1 MRSKKPTYQELK
13 AKLAYAEEI
22 IAALRREEVDAVVG
36 KNHVALLLMKEM
48 EEALRE
54 SEERYRSLFEGISD
68 SVMVYSSQG
77 RLLDC
82 NKVTLQ
88 RLGYSH
94 EELLRLS
101 AADIVHPDLYQLM
114 KDNQKRIWAG
124 EGTVVESAHLC
135 KDGKVIPVEVN
146 ARRIEYKGELVIL
159 AVVRDITERKQAE
172 EALSYSKDKLQILQ
186 QITATVHST
195 LEKEKLFNQIADGIV
210 YSLGYTA
217 ALIILLNDEKN
228 CFEVQTFSTH
238 KRLVTQIDKVLG
250 FPLKKFSFSAE
261 PVPND
266 AIGTVLKGKIVV
278 TKNLAEIAYPLI
290 SKSACSIIQAL
301 RRSKNYIVAP
311 LRITDEV
318 VGGLMISSEREEIT
332 AEELQLVETF
342 AYAAS
347 QAITNASL
355 HMETKR
361 AADALRE
368 SEEKYRDLVENVN
381 DVIYM
386 LDIDGIV
393 TYISP
398 VVEAVT
404 GFSLKEV
411 VGRPFTD
418 FVYEEDLP
426 LIMKRFQELMSGHLE
441 PTEYRLID
449 RSGQIRWVRSSSRP
463 IVEDNRVIG
472 LRGVFSDITER
483 KQAIEQIKR
492 HNREL
497 AILNKI
503 TTSVSSTLD
512 LHEILDLALSNVL
525 EIAGLNIGSIYLMD
539 HQAEEVAL
547 VTYRGSSEEF
557 AQQVRSFKM
566 GESLTGRVA
575 QSGEPIVVGDLTKD
589 SRVATSLVSEEGI
602 HSFAAIPMKS
612 KGKVQG
618 VICIAS
624 HRHHQFIHEEIQ
636 LYISI
641 ADHIGIAIENAR
653 LYEKTKQV
661 EEGLRESEG
670 QKKAILD
677 SSIDRI
683 RLADKDMRIIWANQ
697 THTKDLNMAP
707 EDLEGKVC
715 YEVFVGRDSPCPECP
730 AQKALKTGKVEHTT
744 LVRSQAGGID
754 KKTYLDSYAVPIKN
768 ESGEIV
774 SMIMITRDI
783 TEQVLDEKR
792 LRESKE
798 RYRELA
804 DSITDVFFAMDKN
817 LRYTYWNKASEELTG
832 IPAKNAIGKS
842 LFEIFPDT
850 PQTRAAGETY
860 REVLKTQKSKTFMY
874 KYHLKGKSFFFDIT
888 AYPSRDGLSVF
899 VRDIT
904 KQKQTEYALWESEK
918 RYRSLFNG
926 VPVGLYRTT
935 LNGKILDANR
945 ALLEILGYPN
955 RETLVHANAIE
966 LYVNPKDSELF
977 QATVERQGAIY
988 DFETQLYGY
997 DGTPVWV
1004 GINARV
1010 VKNADGNILYYE
1022 RSMTDITER
1031 KMTEKA
1037 LKESEERYR
1046 LLSENVPVILYS
1058 ALSDETSTNLFIS
1071 GKVEELTGYSDKQ
1084 FIENPE
1090 LYSAIIYP
1098 DDKAYVWEKIEEHRK
1113 KKIPLDVEY
1122 RIITKGNGVKWIR
1135 DNANPIFNE
1144 EKEIIRIDGFMEDI
1158 TDRKQAQEALIESGN
1173 RFRELFDN
1181 MSSGVAVYEPIND
1194 GSDFIV
1200 KDYNKAGELI
1210 SKVNKEHIVGRSV
1223 LEVFPG
1229 IKQFGLFEVLQRVW
1243 NIGGPEHHPVSLYQD
1258 DYLTHWAENY
1268 VYKLPSGEII
1278 AVFDDVTERVQA
1290 EEELRCSQE
1299 QLRSLA
1305 DHLQTVREDERTS
1318 IAREIHDELGQALT
1332 GLKMDLSWMAKKIPE
1347 DQKSLLD
1354 KVHSMSELTG
1364 TTLRTVQRIST
1375 ELRPG
1380 LLDDLGLVAAAE
1392 WQIEEFQNRT
1402 GIKSK
1407 LTVDPEDITL
1417 DDRRS
1422 TALFRI
1428 LQETLTN
1435 VARHAQATRVQVSLK
1450 EKDGV
1455 LKLRVRDN
1463 GIGITKEQISDSKSF
1478 GIIGIKERVHP
1489 WRGEVKISGRS
1500 GKGTTVVVR
1509 MPVKD

>member
-1 MRSKKPTYQELK
+1 MSKPRILIAEDERIVAEDIKRTIERFGYAISSITSSSEETVKKAQEERPDLVLMDIVLAGESDGIEAAQQIRDRLSIPVVFLTAFADDGLLMRAKITEPYSYILKPFQDRELYAAIEMALSKHAIEM
-13 AKLAYAEEI
+13 KLIKSEEFSSSLLNNSPISI
-22 IAALRREEVDAVVG
+22 IAINSDTSIRFVNPA
-36 KNHVALLLMKEM
+36 
-48 EEALRE
+48 
-54 SEERYRSLFEGISD
+54 FE
-68 SVMVYSSQG
+68 
-77 RLLDC
+77 
-82 NKVTLQ
+82 
-88 RLGYSH
+88 
-94 EELLRLS
+94 
-101 AADIVHPDLYQLM
+101 
-114 KDNQKRIWAG
+114 
-124 EGTVVESAHLC
+124 
-135 KDGKVIPVEVN
+135 
-146 ARRIEYKGELVIL
+146 
-159 AVVRDITERKQAE
+159 
-172 EALSYSKDKLQILQ
+172 
-186 QITATVHST
+186 
-195 LEKEKLFNQIADGIV
+195 
-210 YSLGYTA
+210 
-217 ALIILLNDEKN
+217 
-228 CFEVQTFSTH
+228 
-238 KRLVTQIDKVLG
+238 
-250 FPLKKFSFSAE
+250 
-261 PVPND
+261 
-266 AIGTVLKGKIVV
+266 
-278 TKNLAEIAYPLI
+278 NL
-290 SKSACSIIQAL
+290 
-301 RRSKNYIVAP
+301 
-311 LRITDEV
+311 
-318 VGGLMISSEREEIT
+318 
-332 AEELQLVETF
+332 
-342 AYAAS
+342 
-347 QAITNASL
+347 
-355 HMETKR
+355 
-361 AADALRE
+361 
-368 SEEKYRDLVENVN
+368 
-381 DVIYM
+381 
-386 LDIDGIV
+386 
-393 TYISP
+393 
-398 VVEAVT
+398 T
-404 GFSLKEV
+404 GFSSKEI
-411 VGRPFTD
+411 VGVKVP
-418 FVYEEDLP
+418 YPWWAEETMEKTRADLEKAIAEGFQKIEE
-426 LIMKRFQELMSGHLE
+426 LFQKKNGERFWVELTSIPVKESGGLNF
-441 PTEYRLID
+441 YLAN
-449 RSGQIRWVRSSSRP
+449 WV
-463 IVEDNRVIG
+463 
-472 LRGVFSDITER
+472 DITER
-483 KQAIEQIKR
+483 KQAIEQIER

-525 EIAGLNIGSIYLMD
+525 EIAGLNTGSIYLMD

-661 EEGLRESEG
+661 EQGLRESEG

-842 LFEIFPDT
+842 LFKIFPDT
-850 PQTRAAGETY
+850 PQTRAVGKKY
-860 REVLKTQKSKTFMY
+860 REVLKTQKTKTFMNE
-874 KYHLKGKSFFFDIT
+874 YHLKGKRFFFDIT
-888 AYPSRDGLSVF
+888 VYPSRDGLSF
-899 VRDIT
+899 FARDIT
-904 KQKQTEYALWESEK
+904 KQKKMELAFWESEE

-935 LNGKILDANR
+935 PNGKILDANT
-945 ALLEILGYPN
+945 ALMEIMGYPN
-955 RETLVHANAIE
+955 RETILQADTIE
-966 LYVNPKDSELF
+966 SYVNLKDREFF
-977 QATVERQGAIY
+977 QAIVEKQGAIY
-988 DFETQLYGY
+988 GFETQLYGY

-1004 GINARV
+1004 EINARV

-1022 RSMTDITER
+1022 GSMTDIT
-1031 KMTEKA
+1031 
-1037 LKESEERYR
+1037 
-1046 LLSENVPVILYS
+1046 
-1058 ALSDETSTNLFIS
+1058 
-1071 GKVEELTGYSDKQ
+1071 G
-1084 FIENPE
+1084 
-1090 LYSAIIYP
+1090 
-1098 DDKAYVWEKIEEHRK
+1098 
-1113 KKIPLDVEY
+1113 
-1122 RIITKGNGVKWIR
+1122 
-1135 DNANPIFNE
+1135 
-1144 EKEIIRIDGFMEDI
+1144 
-1158 TDRKQAQEALIESGN
+1158 RKQAQEALIESGN
-1173 RFRELFDN
+1173 RFRELFNN

-1210 SKVNKEHIVGRSV
+1210 SKVNKEHIVGRSA

-1243 NIGGPEHHPVSLYQD
+1243 KTGESEHHPVSLYQD

-1268 VYKLPSGEII
+1268 VYKLPSGEIV

-1305 DHLQTVREDERTS
+1305 DHLQTVRENERTS

-1402 GIKSK
+1402 GIRSK

-1435 VARHAQATRVQVSLK
+1435 VARHTQATRVHVSLK
-1450 EKDGV
+1450 EKGKH

-1463 GIGITKEQISDSKSF
+1463 GKGITKEQISDPKSF
-1478 GIIGIKERVHP
+1478 GLIGIRERAKSCG
-1489 WRGEVKISGRS
+1489 GEVKISCRP

-1509 MPVKD
+1509 IPGKN